1 MKPEQERLV
10 AVLKDTVSLLCKNS
24 LTYEEQVV
32 VQGVICITV
41 DKQDVVVVPVH
52 ENLGL
57 AEYDPCLAC
66 GHAKEPPPGE
76 KNSRKR
82 KRRRRSSSGAS
93 RSPETYDDP
102 REEEYDEDAEE
113 AERVK
118 IKKEEPELSDDE
130 DLILIDE
137 DIKREHNNNDNSF
150 ITGYMDNSQ
159 LSSITATP
167 QSLSSQPQTQQQ
179 QLQQQQQHFQGPA
192 SWQGT
197 PGAAST
203 QALAMPDG
211 SDGMAASQKMA
222 LRSVASRVGGLTRS
236 VVASATPYR
245 PLPAALNRTQSIL
258 PQCNFHAS
266 PFRFNENI
274 VQIQDADDFDKKVLK
289 NSVPVVLDFHA
300 TWCGPCKMLG
310 PRLEEMVSENE
321 GKVIL
326 AKVDIDEH
334 TEIAMEYGVQAVPT
348 VIAMKGGKVQETF
361 VGLKDDAA
369 LQSFIDKL
377 IN

>member
-211 SDGMAASQKMA
+211 SDGMAASQKVQED
-222 LRSVASRVGGLTRS
+222 LQEYRLQPYVCKWENCRRVFKFSCHLKRHEMTHTGEK
-236 VVASATPYR
+236 PYKC
-245 PLPAALNRTQSIL
+245 PVCP
-258 PQCNFHAS
+258 HAS
-266 PFRFNENI
+266 NRKDNI
-274 VQIQDADDFDKKVLK
+274 QQHL
-289 NSVPVVLDFHA
+289 
-300 TWCGPCKMLG
+300 T
-310 PRLEEMVSENE
+310 MVHP
-321 GKVIL
+321 
-326 AKVDIDEH
+326 EH
-334 TEIAMEYGVQAVPT
+334 TNI
-348 VIAMKGGKVQETF
+348 
-361 VGLKDDAA
+361 
-369 LQSFIDKL
+369 
-377 IN
+377 